1 MLSEFAIIAIIC
13 FWFIIWGFIGRWCA
27 SVKGINPVGGFLA
40 GLFLGPLAL
49 LILLCKPMK

>member
-1 MLSEFAIIAIIC
+1 MEF
-13 FWFIIWGFIGRWCA
+13 FILFCVCAWVVLWGVVGRICA
-27 SVKGINPVGGFLA
+27 SARGINPVGGFLG